1 LDHGDEG
8 LRHAI
13 LGDRVHELRPD
24 VIAAFGY
31 VLLTTWGTV
40 IVSLM
45 T

>member
-1 LDHGDEG
+1 

-24 VIAAFGY
+24 AIAAFGH
-31 VLLTTWGTV
+31 VFLTTWGTV
-40 IVSLM
+40 IISMM